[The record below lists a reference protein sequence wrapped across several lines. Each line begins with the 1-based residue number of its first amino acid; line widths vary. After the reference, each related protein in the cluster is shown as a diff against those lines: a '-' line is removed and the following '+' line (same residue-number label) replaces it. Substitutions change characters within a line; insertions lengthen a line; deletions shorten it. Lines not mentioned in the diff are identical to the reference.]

1 MPLGI
6 LIIWYKLQRDF
17 SDVQETLDNM
27 LYPWTQPG
35 WDQLVKR
42 QRAGRMPHALLV
54 TGLPGIGKLDL
65 AHSLINSLL
74 CQQPEEDGQ
83 ACGQCKSCLLMAA
96 GTHPDAFS
104 VSLVDDKKQIG
115 IDQIRELGAQ
125 LVLSSQLQ
133 GYRTA
138 IIYPAAA
145 MTHAAANS
153 LLKTLEEPGPHTL
166 ILLVTSEPARL
177 PATVR
182 SRCQRVKLSVP
193 DKSQAQQWLQEQG
206 IEQPELALALA
217 QGAPLK
223 AVELSESNLFE
234 TRSALFG
241 DFTALVRG
249 ELSPVKLAANWQKR
263 DDRTLLYLLDSW
275 LSDMVRLKFEQN
287 PPNFSNM
294 DYQQGLQG
302 LSGLIQ
308 SRTLF
313 EHLDRVRQALAW
325 QDFSLNRDL
334 LIEDVLIPLAPT

>member
-1 MPLGI
+1 
-6 LIIWYKLQRDF
+6 
-17 SDVQETLDNM
+17 M
-27 LYPWTQPG
+27 LYPWTKPS
-35 WDQLVKR
+35 WDQLIKR
-42 QRAGRMPHALLV
+42 HHDGRMPHALLI

-65 AHSLINSLL
+65 AHSLVNGLL
-74 CQQPEEDGQ
+74 CQQPDQDGQ
-83 ACGQCKSCLLMAA
+83 SCGQCKSCQLMAA

-104 VSLVDDKKQIG
+104 VSLIDDKKQIG
-115 IDQIRELGAQ
+115 INQIRELGAK
-125 LVLSSQLQ
+125 LALSSQLQ

-138 IIYPAAA
+138 IIHPAAA

-153 LLKTLEEPGPHTL
+153 LLKTLEEPGPSTI

-182 SRCQRVKLSVP
+182 SRCQMVKLPVAE
-193 DKSQAQQWLQEQG
+193 KKQAQQWLQEQG
-206 IEQPELALALA
+206 VEQAELALALA
-217 QGAPLK
+217 QGAPLR

-234 TRSALFG
+234 TRTALFG
-241 DFTALVRG
+241 DFAALVRG
-249 ELSPVKLAANWQKR
+249 ELSPVKLAANWQKK

-302 LSGLIQ
+302 LAGLIQ

-313 EHLDRVRQALAW
+313 GHLDRVRQALAW
-325 QDFSLNRDL
+325 QEFSLNRDL
-334 LIEDVLIPLAPT
+334 LIEDVLIPLAPI

>member
-1 MPLGI
+1 MI
-6 LIIWYKLQRDF
+6 
-17 SDVQETLDNM
+17 
-27 LYPWTQPG
+27 YPWTKAA
-35 WDQLVKR
+35 WDQLIKR
-42 QRAGRMPHALLV
+42 HRDGRMPHALLI
-54 TGLPGIGKLDL
+54 TGLQGTGKLDL
-65 AHSLINSLL
+65 AHTLIRSLL
-74 CQQPEEDGQ
+74 CQQPVDDGQ
-83 ACGQCKSCLLMAA
+83 FCGQCKSCQLMDA

-104 VSLVDDKKQIG
+104 VSLIDDKKQIG
-115 IDQIRELGAQ
+115 IDQIRELSAR
-125 LVLSSQLQ
+125 LALSSQLQ

-138 IIYPAAA
+138 VIHPAAS

-153 LLKTLEEPGPHTL
+153 LLKTLEEPGPRTV

-182 SRCQRVKLSVP
+182 SRCQMVKLPVP
-193 DKSQAQQWLQEQG
+193 EPDQAQQWLQQQG
-206 IEQPELALALA
+206 VEQPQLALALA

-223 AVELSESNLFE
+223 AVELSESNLFD

-241 DFTALVRG
+241 EFSALIKG
-249 ELSPVKLAANWQKR
+249 ELSPIKLAANWQKK

-294 DYQQGLQG
+294 DHQQGLQG

-308 SRTLF
+308 SRSLF
-313 EHLDRVRQALAW
+313 AHLDRVRQALAW

-334 LIEDVLIPLAPT
+334 LIEDVLIPLAPV